1 MPSGPSHATGL
12 SVDSGISTI
21 STHTE
26 EKIMKAVRIHSY
38 GGPEVIRYEDAPRP
52 TIAADEVLVAVHA
65 TAINPVDL
73 ATRAGHFQSMI
84 PVTFPLTL
92 GLDLSGVVAEVGPN
106 VTGVAVGD
114 AVFGYSNMMRQGAD
128 AEYAVVSATEIAPK
142 PRSLDFVA
150 AAAVPVTGLTA
161 WQALKAADLQ
171 AGQSVLIHGAGG
183 GVGSLAVQFAVAK
196 GARVIAT
203 AAGDKLDMV
212 RELGAAE
219 VIDYTTT
226 RFEDVVRGVDVVL
239 ATVGGEV
246 IERSWGVLKPGGILV
261 TPAGEIDAEAVAARG
276 VRGTGMLTQPN
287 GAQLTEIAAL
297 IDAGAVKPVVSTVLP
312 LTEAAQAHELAD
324 SGHARGKIVLQVVA

>member
-1 MPSGPSHATGL
+1 
-12 SVDSGISTI
+12 
-21 STHTE
+21 
-26 EKIMKAVRIHSY
+26 
-38 GGPEVIRYEDAPRP
+38 
-52 TIAADEVLVAVHA
+52 
-65 TAINPVDL
+65 
-73 ATRAGHFQSMI
+73 
-84 PVTFPLTL
+84 
-92 GLDLSGVVAEVGPN
+92 
-106 VTGVAVGD
+106 
-114 AVFGYSNMMRQGAD
+114 
-128 AEYAVVSATEIAPK
+128 
-142 PRSLDFVA
+142 
-150 AAAVPVTGLTA
+150 
-161 WQALKAADLQ
+161 
-171 AGQSVLIHGAGG
+171 
-183 GVGSLAVQFAVAK
+183 VQFAVAK